1 MTYMFDGK
9 ECRVYDDNKVNYDK
23 AKSVVEDEEFWK
35 NVYAVNYIH
44 KINNIETPSL
54 PNSGWSLT
62 QEKEEE
68 VKVIFSSQT
77 EFGIIRPSNIRSLNG
92 KRWLNLEILDGVF
105 KFMFR
110 TCVKILNYI
119 TMEPSA
125 TESLN
130 SNYLKEKLPEHTNI
144 LMILIPE
151 KHRWLSI
158 VLLLKWESHDMPRFY
173 VCGNKTQIFP
183 ENAEKLQIMKNGF
196 WHNMTLCCLKLMV
209 LTAAFIQFPTLIIYF
224 F

>member
-9 ECRVYDDNKVNYDK
+9 ECPVYDDNKVNYDK

-44 KINNIETPSL
+44 KINDIETPSL

-68 VKVIFSSQT
+68 VKVIFSPQT
-77 EFGIIRPSNIRSLNG
+77 EFGIIRPFNIRSVNG

-183 ENAEKLQIMKNGF
+183 ENAANNISIFSSCK
-196 WHNMTLCCLKLMV
+196 
-209 LTAAFIQFPTLIIYF
+209 
-224 F
+224 

>member
-1 MTYMFDGK
+1 
-9 ECRVYDDNKVNYDK
+9 
-23 AKSVVEDEEFWK
+23 
-35 NVYAVNYIH
+35 
-44 KINNIETPSL
+44 
-54 PNSGWSLT
+54 
-62 QEKEEE
+62 
-68 VKVIFSSQT
+68 
-77 EFGIIRPSNIRSLNG
+77 
-92 KRWLNLEILDGVF
+92 
-105 KFMFR
+105 
-110 TCVKILNYI
+110 
-119 TMEPSA
+119 MEPSA

-196 WHNMTLCCLKLMV
+196 WHKMTLCCLKLMV
-209 LTAAFIQFPTLIIYF
+209 LTVAFIQFSILIIYF